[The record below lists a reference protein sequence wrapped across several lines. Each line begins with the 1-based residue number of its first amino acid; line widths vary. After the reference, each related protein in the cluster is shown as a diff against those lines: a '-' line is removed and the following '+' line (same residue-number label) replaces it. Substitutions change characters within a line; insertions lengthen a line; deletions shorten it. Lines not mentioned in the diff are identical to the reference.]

1 MTADARRQTP
11 SLPDSIQK
19 IHLIGICGTG
29 MGSLAGM
36 LAESGY
42 TVRGSDRGA
51 YPPMSTWLE
60 ARGIQI
66 MEGYLA
72 EHLDWDPDLVVVGNV
87 CRRDNPES
95 VAAIASGRAHVSF
108 PEAIRLLYLRGKAP
122 LVVAGTHGKT
132 TTSSLLAWLLFSADL
147 DPAFMIGGITGNF
160 GSNYRLGDGP
170 YFVVEGDEYDSAW
183 FDKVPKFWHYEPRCA
198 TINNIEFDHG
208 DIYPDLEEILSVF
221 TKFSALLPDD
231 GALWVNGDDPLA
243 MCAAAAASCPVRTF
257 GLGAGNHLRSSAIR
271 HDSNGI
277 EVDLVEDGAPL
288 GTFRLPMPGEHN
300 ARNLMGAL
308 ALAREAGV
316 DLETIRAALPAFASV
331 KKRQE
336 IKGEAAGVRVYD
348 DFAHH
353 PTAVRETLGAL
364 RLRHPDQKIWAVFEA
379 KSNTSRMSVFQEDW
393 PPAFASADEVI
404 LSSPWKKDAHLNDSE
419 RIDLGRVAEEI
430 RALGPPTEMIPAV
443 PDNVEHLAARVES
456 GDVVVGLSGSNFG
469 GFHDLLLERLGRH

>member
-1 MTADARRQTP
+1 MTADARRPTP
-11 SLPDSIQK
+11 ALPETIDK

-42 TVRGSDRGA
+42 TVRGSDKGA

-95 VAAIASGRAHVSF
+95 VAAIEQGRAYVSF
-108 PEAIRLLYLRGKAP
+108 PEAIRLLYLQGKRP
-122 LVVAGTHGKT
+122 LVVTGTHGKT
-132 TTSSLLAWLLFSADL
+132 TTSSLLAWLLHAAEL
-147 DPAFMIGGITGNF
+147 DPGFMIGGITGNF
-160 GSNYRLGDGP
+160 GSNYRIGGGE
-170 YFVVEGDEYDSAW
+170 YYVVEGDEYDSAW
-183 FDKVPKFWHYEPRCA
+183 FDKVPKYWHYEPRFA

-208 DIYPDLEEILSVF
+208 DIYPNLDEIFDVF
-221 TKFSALLPDD
+221 SKFAALLPAD

-243 MCAAAAASCPVRTF
+243 LKAARSAQCPVKTF
-257 GLGAGNHLRSSAIR
+257 GLGPGNHLRATRIEHSV
-271 HDSNGI
+271 DGI
-277 EVDLVEDGAPL
+277 AVFLMEEGVDLGI
-288 GTFRLPMPGEHN
+288 FSLPMPGEHN

-308 ALAREAGV
+308 AMARHAGV
-316 DLETIRAALPAFASV
+316 DLETIRSATPRFLSV

-336 IKGEAAGVRVYD
+336 IKGEARGVRVYD

-364 RLRHPDQKIWAVFEA
+364 RLRHPDRRIWAVFEA
-379 KSNTSRMSVFQEDW
+379 KSNTSRMSVFQDDW
-393 PPAFASADEVI
+393 PPAFADADHVV
-404 LSSPWKKDAHLNDSE
+404 LSSPWKRDAHLNDSE
-419 RIDLGRVAEEI
+419 RIDLDKVADDI
-430 RALGPPTEMIPAV
+430 RALGVPTEMIPSV
-443 PDNVEHLAARVES
+443 PDIVEFLSSRLAE
-456 GDVVVGLSGSNFG
+456 GDVVAGLSGSNFA
-469 GFHDLLLERLGRH
+469 GFHDLLIEKLRE